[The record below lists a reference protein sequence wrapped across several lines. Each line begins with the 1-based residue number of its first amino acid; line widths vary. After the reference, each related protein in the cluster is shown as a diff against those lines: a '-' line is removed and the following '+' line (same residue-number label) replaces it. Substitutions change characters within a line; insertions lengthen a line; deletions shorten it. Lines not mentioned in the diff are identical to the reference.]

1 MGCASCFSPGDA
13 IIVENGR
20 FFARG
25 VVIGPA
31 DKPTPPYP
39 EPRLKVEIFRNK
51 IDVELRLMR
60 LAMSAERPWAD
71 APREMLEQQLARMA
85 TQLAGLQGAA
95 DQIAALQAE
104 VEGLGEVIAM
114 QCDTLGD
121 VSTDLAAASAEVT
134 NLSRTLLDKGDT
146 TADKEAEDT
155 EWYERL
161 VDHLETYLVRQGL
174 GRKPLRIDDAD
185 LRALAQHIRE

>member
-1 MGCASCFSPGDA
+1 MGCVPSFEPGDE

-31 DKPTPPYP
+31 DTLVPPYP

-60 LAMSAERPWAD
+60 LAMSADRPWAD
-71 APREMLEQQLARMA
+71 APREMLEQQLAVMA
-85 TQLAGLQGAA
+85 TQVAGMQAEIAGLT
-95 DQIAALQAE
+95 
-104 VEGLGEVIAM
+104 EVIAM
-114 QCDTLGD
+114 QMGFIDAPPTPKVQSD
-121 VSTDLAAASAEVT
+121 
-134 NLSRTLLDKGDT
+134 N
-146 TADKEAEDT
+146 

-161 VDHLETYLVRQGL
+161 VDRLENYLVRTIGE
-174 GRKPLRIDDAD
+174 RRPLRIDDVD
-185 LRALAQHIRE
+185 LRALVWHIKE